1 MKTFS
6 KLLVTLAVL
15 GCAALTAGAQFTLP
29 PGDGD
34 RSPTVTLDVY
44 VLSEKTGPIQGLVV
58 ATIAETWHVNAVS
71 TKDDFTIP
79 TKIGITSSA
88 MDAVEWTYP
97 PHVEMALT
105 FAGGETLWLYEGA
118 TPFRFTA
125 NRLADEGELTVSF
138 YYQAC
143 NDSICLPPKEITKTV
158 SLADVLVDSLP
169 EIVPHRQA
177 LGPTPATGDFTR
189 LDEAREQGLFGGD
202 IGSTLKAR
210 GLPLTLVV
218 VFVLGLALTLTPCV
232 YPLIPLTMAYFSSQ
246 TGGSTGRRIALSV
259 TYVLG
264 IAVTY
269 SALGVFAALSG
280 ALFGAWLQQ
289 PLVLGFFALLMLALA
304 ASMFGAYDIRVPH
317 FIADRASARAGL
329 LGSLVMGLL
338 AGVVAAP
345 CVGPFLVSLIAV
357 VSQSGDPYLGF
368 LLFFV
373 LALGLGVPFLILGIF
388 SSVASSLP
396 KSGAWMV
403 RVKQALGFVLVAMAF
418 YFMRPVWGDEIY
430 RWGVGIALIVGGFF
444 LLLSRDEAKRGM
456 TVRLTLGVLLLVA
469 SIPFVRPLDVG
480 EGIAWQKYD
489 EAILAKAVEDG
500 RPVIID
506 FYADWCIPCKELDHN
521 TFNKPEVV
529 AESERFVRLKADLT
543 RGDDPESLELV
554 KKYAIVG
561 VPTIAFID
569 SSGLEVSAAR
579 LVGFEKA
586 EPFLARMQ
594 RVK

>member
-1 MKTFS
+1 
-6 KLLVTLAVL
+6 
-15 GCAALTAGAQFTLP
+15 
-29 PGDGD
+29 
-34 RSPTVTLDVY
+34 
-44 VLSEKTGPIQGLVV
+44 
-58 ATIAETWHVNAVS
+58 
-71 TKDDFTIP
+71 
-79 TKIGITSSA
+79 
-88 MDAVEWTYP
+88 
-97 PHVEMALT
+97 
-105 FAGGETLWLYEGA
+105 
-118 TPFRFTA
+118 
-125 NRLADEGELTVSF
+125 
-138 YYQAC
+138 
-143 NDSICLPPKEITKTV
+143 
-158 SLADVLVDSLP
+158 
-169 EIVPHRQA
+169 
-177 LGPTPATGDFTR
+177 
-189 LDEAREQGLFGGD
+189 
-202 IGSTLKAR
+202 
-210 GLPLTLVV
+210 
-218 VFVLGLALTLTPCV
+218 
-232 YPLIPLTMAYFSSQ
+232 
-246 TGGSTGRRIALSV
+246 
-259 TYVLG
+259 
-264 IAVTY
+264 
-269 SALGVFAALSG
+269 
-280 ALFGAWLQQ
+280 
-289 PLVLGFFALLMLALA
+289 
-304 ASMFGAYDIRVPH
+304 
-317 FIADRASARAGL
+317 
-329 LGSLVMGLL
+329 
-338 AGVVAAP
+338 
-345 CVGPFLVSLIAV
+345 
-357 VSQSGDPYLGF
+357 
-368 LLFFV
+368 V

>member
-1 MKTFS
+1 
-6 KLLVTLAVL
+6 
-15 GCAALTAGAQFTLP
+15 
-29 PGDGD
+29 
-34 RSPTVTLDVY
+34 
-44 VLSEKTGPIQGLVV
+44 
-58 ATIAETWHVNAVS
+58 
-71 TKDDFTIP
+71 
-79 TKIGITSSA
+79 
-88 MDAVEWTYP
+88 
-97 PHVEMALT
+97 
-105 FAGGETLWLYEGA
+105 
-118 TPFRFTA
+118 
-125 NRLADEGELTVSF
+125 
-138 YYQAC
+138 
-143 NDSICLPPKEITKTV
+143 
-158 SLADVLVDSLP
+158 
-169 EIVPHRQA
+169 
-177 LGPTPATGDFTR
+177 
-189 LDEAREQGLFGGD
+189 
-202 IGSTLKAR
+202 
-210 GLPLTLVV
+210 
-218 VFVLGLALTLTPCV
+218 
-232 YPLIPLTMAYFSSQ
+232 
-246 TGGSTGRRIALSV
+246 
-259 TYVLG
+259 
-264 IAVTY
+264 
-269 SALGVFAALSG
+269 
-280 ALFGAWLQQ
+280 
-289 PLVLGFFALLMLALA
+289 
-304 ASMFGAYDIRVPH
+304 
-317 FIADRASARAGL
+317 
-329 LGSLVMGLL
+329 
-338 AGVVAAP
+338 
-345 CVGPFLVSLIAV
+345 
-357 VSQSGDPYLGF
+357 
-368 LLFFV
+368 
-373 LALGLGVPFLILGIF
+373 
-388 SSVASSLP
+388 
-396 KSGAWMV
+396 MV

>member
-1 MKTFS
+1 
-6 KLLVTLAVL
+6 
-15 GCAALTAGAQFTLP
+15 
-29 PGDGD
+29 
-34 RSPTVTLDVY
+34 
-44 VLSEKTGPIQGLVV
+44 
-58 ATIAETWHVNAVS
+58 
-71 TKDDFTIP
+71 
-79 TKIGITSSA
+79 
-88 MDAVEWTYP
+88 
-97 PHVEMALT
+97 
-105 FAGGETLWLYEGA
+105 
-118 TPFRFTA
+118 
-125 NRLADEGELTVSF
+125 
-138 YYQAC
+138 
-143 NDSICLPPKEITKTV
+143 
-158 SLADVLVDSLP
+158 
-169 EIVPHRQA
+169 
-177 LGPTPATGDFTR
+177 
-189 LDEAREQGLFGGD
+189 
-202 IGSTLKAR
+202 
-210 GLPLTLVV
+210 
-218 VFVLGLALTLTPCV
+218 
-232 YPLIPLTMAYFSSQ
+232 
-246 TGGSTGRRIALSV
+246 
-259 TYVLG
+259 
-264 IAVTY
+264 
-269 SALGVFAALSG
+269 
-280 ALFGAWLQQ
+280 
-289 PLVLGFFALLMLALA
+289 
-304 ASMFGAYDIRVPH
+304 
-317 FIADRASARAGL
+317 
-329 LGSLVMGLL
+329 
-338 AGVVAAP
+338 
-345 CVGPFLVSLIAV
+345 
-357 VSQSGDPYLGF
+357 
-368 LLFFV
+368 
-373 LALGLGVPFLILGIF
+373 
-388 SSVASSLP
+388 
-396 KSGAWMV
+396 MV

-543 RGDDPESLELV
+543 QGDDPESLELV